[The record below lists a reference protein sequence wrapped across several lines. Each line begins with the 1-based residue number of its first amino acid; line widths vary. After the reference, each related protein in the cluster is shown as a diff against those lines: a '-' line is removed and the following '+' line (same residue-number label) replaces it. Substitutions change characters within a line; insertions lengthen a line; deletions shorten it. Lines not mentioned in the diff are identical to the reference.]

1 MEQRLNIIT
10 LGVNDLSSMTAFYQN
25 VFGWEKSEMKNENI
39 SFFKLNGILL
49 GLFERKA
56 LAEDATIDYH
66 GEGFKGFTLAY
77 NARDEKEVD
86 DIIND
91 LGAKG
96 AKIIKAPHHVFWGGY
111 SGYVAD
117 LEENLWEVAYNPY
130 LPLAENGSVL

>member
-10 LGVNDLSSMTAFYQN
+10 LGINDLASMTAFYQN
-25 VFGWEKSEMKNENI
+25 VFGWEKSEMSSKNI

-56 LAEDATIDYH
+56 LAEDATIDHH

-77 NARDEKEVD
+77 NARSEKEVD

-96 AKIIKAPHHVFWGGY
+96 AKIIKAPHYVFWGGY

-130 LPLAENGSVL
+130 LPLAEDGSVL

>member
-10 LGVNDLSSMTAFYQN
+10 LGVNDLVSMTAFYQN
-25 VFGWEKSEMKNENI
+25 VFGWEKSEMSNENI

-56 LAEDATIDYH
+56 LAEDATIDHH
-66 GEGFKGFTLAY
+66 GEGFKAFTLAY
-77 NARDEKEVD
+77 NARSENEVN

-111 SGYVAD
+111 SGYIAD

>member
-10 LGVNDLSSMTAFYQN
+10 LGTIDLAAMTEFYEN
-25 VFGWEKSEMKNENI
+25 VFGWKKSDISNENI

-49 GLFERKA
+49 GLFEKKA
-56 LAEDATIDYH
+56 LAEDAMVDHY
-66 GEGFKGFTLAY
+66 GQGFKGFTLAY
-77 NARDEKEVD
+77 NARSEKEVD

-91 LGAKG
+91 LGSKG
-96 AKIIKAPHHVFWGGY
+96 AKIVKTPHHVFWGGY

>member
-10 LGVNDLSSMTAFYQN
+10 LGVNDLTAMTAFYQN
-25 VFGWEKSEMKNENI
+25 VFGWEKSEMSNENI

-49 GLFERKA
+49 GLFGKEA
-56 LAEDATIDYH
+56 LAEDAMVDYH

-77 NARDEKEVD
+77 NARSEKEVD
-86 DIIND
+86 DIIID
-91 LGAKG
+91 LRVKG

-117 LEENLWEVAYNPY
+117 LEDNLWEVAYNP
-130 LPLAENGSVL
+130 

>member
-10 LGVNDLSSMTAFYQN
+10 LGVNDLVSMTAFYQN
-25 VFGWEKSEMKNENI
+25 VFGWEKSEMSNGNI

-56 LAEDATIDYH
+56 LAEDATIDHH

-77 NARDEKEVD
+77 NARNEKEVD
-86 DIIND
+86 DIITD